1 MTCCD
6 VIYWTTVY
14 ISVSLWEKLSK
25 YIVNQKVC
33 YIYTSLN
40 KLIIKTY
47 YTVLQMYSNHACAA
61 PHQAGC
67 SHLCMA
73 VPSPVSSISSSIP
86 VVCSC
91 PQSLVLHEDGRTCS
105 ALPACG
111 PDHFTCTA
119 PAGSNKDCIPSIWRC
134 DGHNDCP
141 DASDEVG
148 CPDCRPHEFRCQTGQ
163 CIGETIIKSQY
174 KHIVHLMN
182 H

>member
-1 MTCCD
+1 
-6 VIYWTTVY
+6 
-14 ISVSLWEKLSK
+14 
-25 YIVNQKVC
+25 
-33 YIYTSLN
+33 
-40 KLIIKTY
+40 
-47 YTVLQMYSNHACAA
+47 MYSNHACAA